1 MSNIKNALILAAG
14 LGSRLKPMTYE
25 EPKCFTEVN
34 GKTIIEQTLAA
45 LEKKGIKNTVI
56 VVGYLGHIIQNR
68 LGDRYGNMTLSYI
81 ESKVYKETNSMYSAW
96 LARHI
101 LEKGALLIEG
111 DTVFDEML
119 IEKALNSDED
129 KSYWVLDR
137 FRPEYDGSLCIG
149 QPGGRIED
157 HRIVRGKLSE
167 YKDTYFKSTGVL
179 KVTPEYGK
187 LFSKW
192 LDRYVQENDVKIY
205 YDIVIARH
213 LKDAPLYI
221 LDITETR
228 WFEID
233 TPEDLVRAEQIFQPK
248 RYVVITID
256 GAADEPVPELD
267 NKTPLEYSN
276 MPTLDYLT
284 QRGRTGLLKTCYDGL
299 PVCSIVA
306 NLGIIGYN
314 PWRYYPNGRASL
326 EALAQEIYLNPGDI
340 AFCCNFVTCKD
351 GILTD
356 FTAQNIPSEIS
367 QPIVQ
372 KLNKELYEFELYA
385 GQSYRNTLI
394 YRSAN
399 VDVSKLKLYE
409 PHENIGRPVEL
420 LWPQGSDIESKI
432 VAEKLNKMMVVS
444 KEILEDMNKSY
455 SSEATMLFP
464 WSASTEPKFPSFHRK
479 FNVDGAIICG
489 LDFMRGIGIAARM
502 ECKKIHGATG
512 NSDTDL
518 EAKLRVAKNT
528 LRYNELAYIY
538 INAPDEEAHKHNAK
552 GKITILEKID
562 RQLIEPLME
571 HLEENYLGNY
581 RIAVLP
587 DHYTTTKDGRHGIKP
602 VPYVVFGHGIDPD
615 AVHIFTE
622 EVIEKNSKSLLKS
635 YEFMD
640 FLLRI

>member
-1 MSNIKNALILAAG
+1 MGSIKNAVILAAG

-34 GKTIIEQTLAA
+34 GKTIIEQLLAA
-45 LEKKGIKNTVI
+45 LEKNGIKNTVI
-56 VVGYLGHIIQNR
+56 VVGYLGHIIQKR

-96 LARHI
+96 LARHT

-111 DTVFDEML
+111 DTVFDEIL

-179 KVTPEYGK
+179 KVTSGYGK

-221 LDITETR
+221 LDITGTR

-233 TPEDLVRAEQIFQPK
+233 TPEDLVRAEQILQPK
-248 RYVVITID
+248 RYAVIIID

-276 MPTLDYLT
+276 MLTLDYLT
-284 QRGRTGLLKTCYDGL
+284 KRGHTGLLKTCYDGL

-340 AFCCNFVTCKD
+340 AFRCNLITVD
-351 GILTD
+351 EGVLTD
-356 FTAQNIPSEIS
+356 FTAQNIPSKIAH
-367 QPIVQ
+367 PIVK
-372 KLNKELYEFELYA
+372 KLNEEFDEFELYV

-394 YRSAN
+394 LRSAN
-399 VDVSKLKLYE
+399 IDVSKLKMCE
-409 PHENIGRPVEL
+409 PHENIGKPIEM
-420 LWPQGSDIESKI
+420 LWPRGADDESQT
-432 VAEKLNKMMVVS
+432 VAEKLKKMMVGS
-444 KEILEDMNKSY
+444 KEILERMNRER
-455 SSEATMLFP
+455 SSAATMIFP
-464 WSASTEPKFPSFHRK
+464 WSASIEPKLPSFHRK
-479 FNVDGAIICG
+479 FNNDGAIVCG
-489 LDFMRGIGIAARM
+489 LDFMRGIGMAARM
-502 ECKKIHGATG
+502 ECKKILGATG
-512 NSDTDL
+512 YNDTDL
-518 EAKLRVAKNT
+518 EAKLLAAKNA
-528 LRYNELAYIY
+528 LRYNELAYIH
-538 INAPDEEAHKHNAK
+538 INAPDEEAHMHNAK
-552 GKITILEKID
+552 GKVAILEKID
-562 RQLIEPLME
+562 RQVIKPLME

-602 VPYVVFGHGIDPD
+602 VPYVILGHGIDPD
-615 AVHIFTE
+615 IVERFTE
-622 EVIEKNSKSLLKS
+622 KEIEQNCKSLLKS